1 MKTIHNTYIALALMA
16 VLASCTHGMDEMKLT
31 DHSFAFSPELGY
43 DREHARNVLS
53 LRLTKGEGKQ
63 FKGTFTLEDGE
74 ELDLYGSDG
83 KPFEQG
89 GAFTLDDNGKAVF
102 TVKGLPAGVHRLEMT
117 ITNGI
122 YTQRSQHPLT
132 VEREPFRFSPTVV
145 TDASDRSVLMLTL
158 SEGHAKMKYRGSVI
172 LDGETSLTGEEPVE
186 MDFSRND
193 TWSMALPYLLPGEHS
208 LRISVTDGQQE
219 ESTGYSFEEPMKFE
233 TLRIRLYSDL
243 DGRYHLDIPFNPYNI
258 RVRSTSQLQIRA
270 ECTYCYDAPSRKTVA
285 KVIDDRKELVL
296 CREKTDTVMTCRDS
310 LLNAVRGMYELSESY
325 KVVHHGGREPE
336 TEYIV
341 TGHTEAY
348 YEVKSESFSIEMECD
363 TLPGMTVL
371 VENSIG
377 QILFNGQKKELGEFI
392 PERKEEE
399 R

>member
-1 MKTIHNTYIALALMA
+1 MKTIHTYIALAFMA

-31 DHSFAFSPELGY
+31 DHSFAFTPELSY
-43 DREHARNVLS
+43 DKEHTRNVLS
-53 LRLTKGEGKQ
+53 LRLTKGEGRQ
-63 FKGTFTLEDGE
+63 FKGTFSIDDGE

-89 GAFTLDDNGKAVF
+89 GAFTLDDNGRVTF
-102 TVKGLPAGVHRLEMT
+102 TVKGLSMGVHTLQMT
-117 ITNGI
+117 ITSGI

-145 TDASDRSVLMLTL
+145 TDASEKSVLMLTL
-158 SEGHAKMKYRGSVI
+158 SEGYAKMKYSGSVL
-172 LDGETSLTGEEPVE
+172 LDSETSLTGEEPIE

-219 ESTGYSFEEPMKFE
+219 ESTDYSFEEPMKFE
-233 TLRIRLYSDL
+233 TLKIRLYSDL

-258 RVRSTSQLQIRA
+258 KVRSISQLDIRA
-270 ECTYCYDAPSRKTVA
+270 ECTYCYDAPKVKTVA
-285 KVIDDRKELVL
+285 KVINDKKNLEMCKEQ
-296 CREKTDTVMTCRDS
+296 TDTVMTYRDS
-310 LLNAVRGMYELSESY
+310 LIHAVREMYELSETY
-325 KVVHHGGREPE
+325 RVQHIGGREPGID
-336 TEYIV
+336 YII
-341 TGHTEAY
+341 TGSKKAFY
-348 YEVKSESFSIEMECD
+348 KVQSESFSIEMECD

-371 VENSIG
+371 IENSIG
-377 QILFNGQKKELGEFI
+377 QMLFNGQERELGEFI
-392 PERKEEE
+392 PKRKEDE